1 MNAKTDSAVNKIDII
16 KWAAAVVIFTTAL
29 VLNFYFS
36 AIAAPIRVI
45 GWIVIFAISLGL
57 AAWTAQGQLAI
68 TFLTESRMELRK
80 VVWPT
85 MPETVQ
91 TTGMIIVMVL
101 GFGLLMWGFDTLLM
115 LIIGLLTGQRG

>member
-1 MNAKTDSAVNKIDII
+1 MNAKTDSTVNKIDIV
-16 KWAAAVVIFTTAL
+16 KWAAAVIIFTAAL

-45 GWIVIFAISLGL
+45 GWIVIFAITLGL
-57 AAWTAQGQLAI
+57 AAWTAQGKIAL
-68 TFLTESRMELRK
+68 TFLAESRMELRK

-115 LIIGLLTGQRG
+115 FIIGLLTGQRG